1 MKKTNIRINN
11 FYIIFKD
18 NKYYLTDIDV
28 LDEFKKISYN
38 DLEKYLENDI
48 TKQLNDYIK
57 KEGVESKV
65 NFIDVKFKLK
75 KDNKKNIVLSKK
87 GGK

>member
-48 TKQLNDYIK
+48 TKQLNEYIK
-57 KEGVESKV
+57 KE
-65 NFIDVKFKLK
+65 
-75 KDNKKNIVLSKK
+75 VLNQK
-87 GGK
+87 